1 MHQKW
6 AYALNSGWGWNL
18 SSCFATI
25 LNLYNDLN
33 PPKFCWEKKGCE
45 GKIQVY
51 SLDLFLILFWLLV
64 TGLPSKHTVYFRAD
78 FSPSRL
84 KFQWVPFIPLDC
96 NPKWAMVFYSEYTS
110 WIMMLSATH
119 RNQAVC
125 TWGAHTQKPPR
136 NSCIWFCTL
145 PHAHTYRSMCS
156 MNTPMA
162 TSILCTYGLN
172 NYTHLWACHKATE
185 MPAAFEVSRRA
196 GKWVNSAGQHH
207 IINHLLAEVVCSCH
221 LSLCNAC
228 KSLQE

>member
-6 AYALNSGWGWNL
+6 AYALNSGWSWNL
-18 SSCFATI
+18 YSHFATI

-33 PPKFCWEKKGCE
+33 PPKFCWEE
-45 GKIQVY
+45 KIQLY
-51 SLDLFLILFWLLV
+51 SFDLFLILFWLLV

-84 KFQWVPFIPLDC
+84 KFQWVSFIPLDC
-96 NPKWAMVFYSEYTS
+96 NPKWAMVFYSEYSS

-119 RNQAVC
+119 RNQAVYI
-125 TWGAHTQKPPR
+125 WGAHMHTETR
-136 NSCIWFCTL
+136 RSSCIRFCTL
-145 PHAHTYRSMCS
+145 SHTHTYRQMCS
-156 MNTPMA
+156 MNTLMA
-162 TSILCTYGLN
+162 TSMLCTYGLN

-185 MPAAFEVSRRA
+185 MPAAFEVSWRA
-196 GKWVNSAGQHH
+196 GKRVNSAGQHH

-228 KSLQE
+228 KSL